1 MPPDGRPGGEPD
13 GGPGPAQGLP
23 PHLAQGLPPHLASTG
38 PEGPALPTAENP
50 ARLPW
55 AAILLEGRRLIFGLV
70 GLALVAGP
78 FILWPMTA
86 FVALIVARS
95 IQLRLLRYWVTPD
108 SFVIERG
115 LLFRSRR
122 VISRSR
128 IQAVDLER
136 GVLHRLL
143 RLTEVRVEALG
154 GGDTEGALPGVRP
167 AVAEVLRGELLVRGA
182 SDGAPAGDAQAAAG
196 SASERAEEPPFLQL
210 SGGEVVLAGL
220 TESRLGAGIA
230 VVGVGAEAVRQ
241 GAFSGWFGPLEAWTP
256 VLASLPWVAV
266 LVVAGVLV
274 FLFSLLLSFVLTV
287 LGYWGFTLR
296 LRDDVLEVERGLLTQ
311 HRDTVPLARIQ
322 AVRVEENPFR
332 RLMGLAAVRVV
343 VAGRAQKSASAGTN
357 VLLPVGPRARAFALA
372 ALVAEWVPGSVSGGD
387 ATAGAGS
394 IPELVAMPPQ
404 ARKRRRFRAGM
415 AAAVAGLAG
424 PFLLTPATGPGA
436 LLPWNWTGGMWM
448 TSLGGAVGVA
458 AVGFLLAEAA
468 WRGLGW
474 AERGDHVAF
483 REGILERRTTLVPLS
498 RLQSVEVVST
508 LFQRRRHLATLV
520 IPVARPP
527 LESDPRA
534 LDLDQ
539 DVAEAIRLRV
549 LARGRTGP
557 VPARDPGLGSGPGP
571 GAGPG
576 VGNGSPGLSEGAP
589 GGMFRRYSGA

>member
-1 MPPDGRPGGEPD
+1 MPPDGGE
-13 GGPGPAQGLP
+13 GPAR
-23 PHLAQGLPPHLASTG
+23 GLPPHLASAG

-78 FILWPMTA
+78 FILWPMLA

-136 GVLHRLL
+136 GLLHRLL
-143 RLTEVRVEALG
+143 QLTEVRVEALG

-167 AVAEVLRGELLVRGA
+167 AVAEALRGELLARGTA
-182 SDGAPAGDAQAAAG
+182 DGAPAGDARAAA
-196 SASERAEEPPFLQL
+196 APDSERAEEAPFLHL

-256 VLASLPWVAV
+256 LLTNLPWVAV

-274 FLFSLLLSFVLTV
+274 FLFSLLLSFVLTA
-287 LGYWGFTLR
+287 LGYWGFTVR

-372 ALVAEWVPGSVSGGD
+372 ALVAEWVPGSGSGGD
-387 ATAGAGS
+387 ATAAAGP
-394 IPELVAMPPQ
+394 IPQLVAMPAQ
-404 ARKRRRFRAGM
+404 ARKRRRFRAVL
-415 AAAVAGLAG
+415 AAGVAGLAG
-424 PFLLTPATGPGA
+424 PLLFTPATGPGA

-448 TSLGGAVGVA
+448 TGLGVAVGVGA
-458 AVGFLLAEAA
+458 LGFLLAEAA

-508 LFQRRRHLATLV
+508 IFQRRRHLATLV

-527 LESDPRA
+527 LEADPRA

-539 DVAEAIRLRV
+539 DVAEAFRLRI
-549 LARGRTGP
+549 LARGRTGGRTGR
-557 VPARDPGLGSGPGP
+557 VTVRDPGLG
-571 GAGPG
+571 PG
-576 VGNGSPGLSEGAP
+576 VGHGSPGLSEGAP

>member
-1 MPPDGRPGGEPD
+1 MPPPE
-13 GGPGPAQGLP
+13 
-23 PHLAQGLPPHLASTG
+23 GLPPHLASAR
-38 PEGPALPTAENP
+38 PEGPSLPTAEHP

-78 FILWPMTA
+78 YLLWPMAA
-86 FVALIVARS
+86 FVVLILARS
-95 IQLRLLRYWVTPD
+95 IQLRLLRYWLTPD

-136 GVLHRLL
+136 GLLHRLL
-143 RLTEVRVEALG
+143 QITEVRVEALG

-167 AVAEVLRGELLVRGA
+167 LVAEALRTELLARGPDTHP
-182 SDGAPAGDAQAAAG
+182 SGTE
-196 SASERAEEPPFLQL
+196 SASPEEAIRAPFLQL

-256 VLASLPWVAV
+256 VLVDLPWVA
-266 LVVAGVLV
+266 LLIGAGVLV
-274 FLFSLLLSFVLTV
+274 FLFSLLLSFVLTA
-287 LGYWGFTLR
+287 LGYWGFTLH

-332 RLMGLAAVRVV
+332 RLMGLASVRVV

-372 ALVAEWVPGSVSGGD
+372 TLVAEWVPGTVSEGD
-387 ATAGAGS
+387 ATAAAGS
-394 IPELVAMPPQ
+394 IPQLVAMPAQ
-404 ARKRRRFRAGM
+404 ARSRRRFRAGM
-415 AAAVAGLAG
+415 AAVVGGLAG
-424 PFLLTPATGPGA
+424 PLLLTPASGVGA
-436 LLPWNWTGGMWM
+436 LLPWTWTGGMWW
-448 TSLGGAVGVA
+448 TGAGVA
-458 AVGFLLAEAA
+458 LGLAVAGFLLAEAA

-483 REGILERRTTLVPLS
+483 REGILTRRTTMVPLS

-508 LFQRRRHLATLV
+508 LFQRRRHLATLA

-527 LESDPRA
+527 LETDPRA

-539 DVAEAIRLRV
+539 DVAEALRLRV
-549 LARGRTGP
+549 LARERGGRAT
-557 VPARDPGLGSGPGP
+557 AR
-571 GAGPG
+571 GASHGR
-576 VGNGSPGLSEGAP
+576 VSAGLSEGVP
-589 GGMFRRYSGA
+589 GGMFRGYSGA

>member
-1 MPPDGRPGGEPD
+1 MPPEGGE
-13 GGPGPAQGLP
+13 GPAQGLP
-23 PHLAQGLPPHLASTG
+23 PHLASAAPDG
-38 PEGPALPTAENP
+38 PTLPTDENP

-78 FILWPMTA
+78 FILWPMLA

-95 IQLRLLRYWVTPD
+95 IQLRLLRYWITPD

-136 GVLHRLL
+136 GLLHRLL
-143 RLTEVRVEALG
+143 QLTEVRVEALG

-167 AVAEVLRGELLVRGA
+167 AVAEALRGELLARG
-182 SDGAPAGDAQAAAG
+182 PADAATPGDDAAAAG
-196 SASERAEEPPFLQL
+196 SDRGDAPPFLQL

-274 FLFSLLLSFVLTV
+274 FLFSLLLSFVLTA

-415 AAAVAGLAG
+415 AAVVAGLAG
-424 PFLLTPATGPGA
+424 PLLFTPATGPGA
-436 LLPWNWTGGMWM
+436 LLPWTWTGGMWM
-448 TSLGGAVGVA
+448 AGLGVA
-458 AVGFLLAEAA
+458 LGVGAAGFLLAEAA

-474 AERGDHVAF
+474 AERGDHVVF

-527 LESDPRA
+527 LEADPRA

-539 DVAEAIRLRV
+539 EVAEAIRLRV
-549 LARGRTGP
+549 LARGRTGR
-557 VPARDPGLGSGPGP
+557 VTAHDPGLGSGV
-571 GAGPG
+571 GPG